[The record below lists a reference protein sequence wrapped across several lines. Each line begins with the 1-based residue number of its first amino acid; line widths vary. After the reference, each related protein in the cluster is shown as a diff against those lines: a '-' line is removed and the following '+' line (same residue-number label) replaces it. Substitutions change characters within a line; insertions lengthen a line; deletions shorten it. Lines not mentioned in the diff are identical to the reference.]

1 MYRRIPSQAIV
12 ALTLALVMVACSN
25 GGSSPAASE
34 GTAASEPASDSAEPS
49 ASEASTSEPVTLR
62 LSHDQPIEHPNT
74 ANIELFAQ
82 QVEELSG
89 GTITV
94 EIFPAAQ
101 LFDEETVLPALQ
113 RGEVD
118 MGLVS
123 VWETL
128 EPASLITDLPFMFT
142 SWDEFHA
149 ALDGEMGDL
158 LRQAYEDNNVH
169 TLYFQDNTEINLI
182 GTREKLIKVPAD
194 IEGLRIRSFSEATS
208 EAITQWG
215 AAPTQIPGA
224 ETYTAVERGTV
235 DGIISGVSFYERK
248 WYEVTPFI
256 TQIPVS
262 FASNPLQ
269 MNLDTW
275 NSLSAD
281 QQEAITEAAEV
292 ALADNREQTPLT
304 NVDAYDELQNELA
317 QEFYVATEDEIQQWQ
332 DATQGMEEWY
342 IEQAGDLGQQI
353 LDAVAD

>member
-1 MYRRIPSQAIV
+1 MNRRVRHLSIV
-12 ALTLALVMVACSN
+12 TLNLGLVLAACSA
-25 GGSSPAASE
+25 GTGTSPDASQS
-34 GTAASEPASDSAEPS
+34 TAASASAS
-49 ASEASTSEPVTLR
+49 ASEAAESEPVTLR

-82 QVEELSG
+82 EVEERSG
-89 GTITV
+89 GSITV

-128 EPASLITDLPFMFT
+128 EPASLITDLPFQFT
-142 SWDEFHA
+142 SWEEFHA
-149 ALDGEMGDL
+149 AIDGEVGDL
-158 LRQAYEDNNVH
+158 LREAYESNGVH
-169 TLYFQDNTEINLI
+169 TLYFQDNTAIDLI
-182 GTREKLIKVPAD
+182 GTPDRIVHVPAD
-194 IEGLRIRSFSEATS
+194 IEGLRMRSFSEATS
-208 EAITQWG
+208 EAITLWG

-235 DGIISGVSFYERK
+235 DGIMSGVSFYERK
-248 WYEVTPFI
+248 WYEVTPYI

-275 NSLSAD
+275 NSLSAE
-281 QQEAITEAAEV
+281 QQTAITEAAEV

-304 NVDAYDELQNELA
+304 NVDAYTELKDSLTE
-317 QEFYVATEDEIQQWQ
+317 EFYTATEDEIAQWQ
-332 DATQGMEEWY
+332 EATRGMADWY
-342 IEQAGDLGQQI
+342 IEKAGDLGQQI
-353 LDAVAD
+353 LDALGS

>member
-1 MYRRIPSQAIV
+1 
-12 ALTLALVMVACSN
+12 
-25 GGSSPAASE
+25 
-34 GTAASEPASDSAEPS
+34 
-49 ASEASTSEPVTLR
+49 LR

-82 QVEELSG
+82 EVEERSG
-89 GTITV
+89 GSITV
-94 EIFPAAQ
+94 EIYPAAQ

-128 EPASLITDLPFMFT
+128 EPASLITDLPFRFS

-158 LRQAYEDNNVH
+158 LRAAYEEQGVY
-169 TLYFQDNTEINLI
+169 TVYFQDNTEINLI
-182 GTREKLIKVPAD
+182 GTRDRIIHTPAD

-208 EAITQWG
+208 EAIALWG

-235 DGIISGVSFYERK
+235 DAIISGVSFYERN
-248 WYEVTPFI
+248 WYEVTPYL

-275 NSLSAD
+275 NSLSAE
-281 QQEAITEAAEV
+281 QQQVITEAAEV

-304 NVDAYDELQNELA
+304 NVEAYTQLKDELTE
-317 QEFYVATEDEIQQWQ
+317 EFYIATDDEIAQWQ
-332 DATQGMEEWY
+332 EATQDMEAWY
-342 IEQAGDLGQQI
+342 LERAGALGEQI
-353 LDAVAD
+353 LESLGG